1 MKNSRQNEPAGG
13 RSLRP
18 AERATSWPSWPALLV
33 GTLLL
38 YTFALVISTHLP
50 KVSGLVRT
58 PGFDKVLHFVAYFV
72 QAMLAAAA
80 VAATGRLGRRNA
92 AILLVALAAFGG
104 LDELTQP
111 WFSRSAEWA
120 DWGADC
126 LGIVLGVG
134 LVLLLANRVVRR
146 RTRQDAGAD

>member
-1 MKNSRQNEPAGG
+1 MKNSRQNKPAGG

-92 AILLVALAAFGG
+92 AILIVALVAFGG
-104 LDELTQP
+104 LVRP
-111 WFSRSAEWA
+111 HH
-120 DWGADC
+120 
-126 LGIVLGVG
+126 VLAAGMGSLILPRQIDRDDPTWVG
-134 LVLLLANRVVRR
+134 
-146 RTRQDAGAD
+146 GCE

>member
-1 MKNSRQNEPAGG
+1 MKNSPKNEPACG
-13 RSLRP
+13 RQLRS
-18 AERATSWPSWPALLV
+18 ARQATSWPSWPALLV

-50 KVSGLVRT
+50 KVSGIVRA
-58 PGFDKVLHFVAYFV
+58 PGLDKLLHFGAYFV
-72 QAMLAAAA
+72 QAMLAATA

-92 AILLVALAAFGG
+92 AILIVALAAFGG

-111 WFSRSAEWA
+111 WFSRSAEWR
-120 DWGADC
+120 DWAADC

-134 LVLLLANRVVRR
+134 LVMFLANRVVRR
-146 RTRQDAGAD
+146 KTQQDGGAD